1 MSNDKIADWEKKF
14 WDQKQ
19 QQHQHGHGTRRP
31 EDLPHYEPL
40 HVTQNRQRG
49 EMPQQQRMPNDQ
61 WRDVDP
67 MSARHMDQ
75 YGMATN
81 AVRQPQSAPMVM
93 LREGAVYYK
102 AVQVESFGTTTPMVR
117 NCGPLQGVA
126 GREFELK
133 QETHCYVI
141 DNMAIVDLGNVDPS
155 KMIRLVEV
163 SAPFIGSL
171 LVDESAIVPV
181 TQGAGPQL
189 LKG

>member
-1 MSNDKIADWEKKF
+1 MTDDWEKQY
-14 WDQKQ
+14 WAQKQ
-19 QQHQHGHGTRRP
+19 QQANQQQGQRPQRRP
-31 EDLPHYEPL
+31 EDMPHYEPL
-40 HVTQNRQRG
+40 HVTQDRQRG
-49 EMPQQQRMPNDQ
+49 HSPQQQRLPNDN

-67 MSARHMDQ
+67 MTARHTDQ

-81 AVRQPQSAPMVM
+81 ALRQPQSVPMVM

-117 NCGPLQGVA
+117 NCGPLEGVA

-141 DNMAIVDLGNVDPS
+141 DNMAVVDLGNVDPS

-163 SAPFIGSL
+163 CAPFIGSL
-171 LVDESAIVPV
+171 LVDASAII
-181 TQGAGPQL
+181 QGASGRGPQL
-189 LKG
+189 LND